1 MKCTIFICRFFASE
15 IRQATKEMRQQ
26 YHSNI
31 VGKVAL
37 AVFHHHKAL
46 QVIYE
51 LSTEAQDYFD
61 TILDNLASQFNSHY
75 DMEKDLTESQPV
87 LSDEQRA
94 DIDVRT
100 KAAELIGR
108 LSAILWIYNNGKDFH
123 IETCKKEID
132 MRICSSQNMKPCHP
146 IISAFTCIA
155 QGKPFFIPWQIS
167 LKCMKSAESIVN
179 TSYSQAE
186 VYSSICMHS

>member
-1 MKCTIFICRFFASE
+1 MSISRFFASE
-15 IRQATKEMRQQ
+15 IRQAAKEMRKQ
-26 YHSNI
+26 YDSNI

-37 AVFHHHKAL
+37 AVFHHHKAS

-75 DMEKDLTESQPV
+75 DMENDLTESQPV

-108 LSAILWIYNNGKDFH
+108 LSAILWIYNNGKQFYVAIYNND
-123 IETCKKEID
+123 IYMMITL
-132 MRICSSQNMKPCHP
+132 SPNMKPCDV

-155 QGKPFFIPWQIS
+155 EGKPFLIPRQIS

-186 VYSSICMHS
+186 VYSSVCMHSS

>member
-1 MKCTIFICRFFASE
+1 
-15 IRQATKEMRQQ
+15 MRQQ
-26 YHSNI
+26 YDSNI

-37 AVFHHHKAL
+37 AVFHHHKAS

-61 TILDNLASQFNSHY
+61 TILDNLASQFKSHY

-100 KAAELIGR
+100 KTGELIGR

-123 IETCKKEID
+123 IETWKKEMYMSIF
-132 MRICSSQNMKPCHP
+132 CWQNMKPCHL

-155 QGKPFFIPWQIS
+155 QGKPFFIPQQIS
-167 LKCMKSAESIVN
+167 LKCMTGAESIMN
-179 TSYSQAE
+179 TSYNQAE
-186 VYSSICMHS
+186 VYSSVCIHSR

>member
-1 MKCTIFICRFFASE
+1 MKCTISICRFFASE
-15 IRQATKEMRQQ
+15 IRQAAKEMREQ
-26 YHSNI
+26 YDSNI

-37 AVFHHHKAL
+37 AVFHHHKAS

-108 LSAILWIYNNGKDFH
+108 LSAILWIYNNGKDFD
-123 IETCKKEID
+123 IGICNNEIY
-132 MRICSSQNMKPCHP
+132 MTILCSENMKPCHV

-186 VYSSICMHS
+186 VYSSVCIHS

>member
-1 MKCTIFICRFFASE
+1 MKCTICICRFFASE
-15 IRQATKEMRQQ
+15 IRQAAKEMREQ
-26 YHSNI
+26 YDTNI

-37 AVFHHHKAL
+37 AVLNHHKAL

-94 DIDVRT
+94 DIDVHT
-100 KAAELIGR
+100 KAAELIGC
-108 LSAILWIYNNGKDFH
+108 LSARLWIYNNGKDFYVP
-123 IETCKKEID
+123 ICKNEIY
-132 MRICSSQNMKPCHP
+132 MTI
-146 IISAFTCIA
+146 
-155 QGKPFFIPWQIS
+155 FF
-167 LKCMKSAESIVN
+167 
-179 TSYSQAE
+179 
-186 VYSSICMHS
+186 

>member
-1 MKCTIFICRFFASE
+1 MKCRFFICKFFASE
-15 IRQATKEMRQQ
+15 IRQAAKEIRQQ
-26 YHSNI
+26 YDSNI

-37 AVFHHHKAL
+37 AVFHHHKAS

-94 DIDVRT
+94 DIDVHT

-132 MRICSSQNMKPCHP
+132 MRILCSQNMKPCHP

-155 QGKPFFIPWQIS
+155 QGKPFFIPRQIS
-167 LKCMKSAESIVN
+167 LKCMKSTESILN

-186 VYSSICMHS
+186 VYSSVCMHS